1 MRLQTPPETRPHRC
15 QGTKEAGPVR
25 FALLGPVEVWHG
37 PERLS
42 VGGAR
47 QRGLIA
53 ALALRAGQ
61 PVGIDPLIEGAWGH
75 AAPAR
80 APRQITTAIS
90 WLRSRLRLPV
100 RRSGLGYVLDVEPD
114 QVDALLFGRLV
125 GESRCGA
132 AGSRTA
138 DAVSAASALRAALA
152 LWYGRALSGVP
163 GLRAHGEELEA
174 RRVWALRRLFALES
188 AAGQHLRVIPELK
201 SLIIE
206 QPLNEVWHALLMN
219 ALYRAGRQV
228 DALKVYDNAR
238 CVLHAELGVEPGREL
253 RGLAR
258 AIRAGAGRS

>member
-1 MRLQTPPETRPHRC
+1 MLVQAPPETRPHRC
-15 QGTKEAGPVR
+15 QDTHEAGPVR

-100 RRSGLGYVLDVEPD
+100 RRSGPGYVLDVDPD

-125 GESRCGA
+125 GESGRGA
-132 AGSRTA
+132 TGSRTA
-138 DAVSAASALRAALA
+138 DAVSALRAALA
-152 LWYGRALSGVP
+152 LWHGKALGGVC
-163 GLRAHGEELEA
+163 GLRAHSEELEA
-174 RRVWALRRLFALES
+174 RRVCALRRLFALES
-188 AAGQHLRVIPELK
+188 AAGQHLRVIPELRA
-201 SLIIE
+201 LIVE
-206 QPLNEVWHALLMN
+206 QPLNEVWHALLMK

-228 DALKVYDNAR
+228 DALKVYDDAR
-238 CVLHAELGVEPGREL
+238 RVLHAELGVEPGREL
-253 RGLAR
+253 RALAQ
-258 AIRAGAGRS
+258 AIRAGTGRS